1 MSIRE
6 FKVSVD
12 ESKIDDLYKR
22 IDLTRWPDEVNDGI
36 WTLGTKK
43 SFLKDAVQYWR
54 NDFDWKIHE
63 KEINDFGSY
72 KFKTKDDLETVSYTH
87 LTLPTILRV

>member
-1 MSIRE
+1 MTIRE

-22 IDLTRWPDEVNDGI
+22 IDLTRWPDEVNDEI

-63 KEINDFGSY
+63 KHLF
-72 KFKTKDDLETVSYTH
+72 VSHVSSNQSHFSNTEQR
-87 LTLPTILRV
+87 LLKNFF

>member
-1 MSIRE
+1 MTIRE

-22 IDLTRWPDEVNDGI
+22 IDLTRWPDEVNDEI

-43 SFLKDAVQYWR
+43 SFLKDAVQYLSL
-54 NDFDWKIHE
+54 IHISE
-63 KEINDFGSY
+63 
-72 KFKTKDDLETVSYTH
+72 
-87 LTLPTILRV
+87 PTRRI

>member
-1 MSIRE
+1 MTIRE

-22 IDLTRWPDEVNDGI
+22 IDLTRWPDEVNDEI

-43 SFLKDAVQYWR
+43 SFLKMLSSIGEMTLIGRYMR
-54 NDFDWKIHE
+54 NK
-63 KEINDFGSY
+63 
-72 KFKTKDDLETVSYTH
+72 
-87 LTLPTILRV
+87 